1 MAYYLAFETAGY
13 IVATSVYLFA
23 LMAWFN
29 RGRWIANVASAVF
42 FSVLSYAMFVKLDVR
57 LPPGILPF

>member
-1 MAYYLAFETAGY
+1 
-13 IVATSVYLFA
+13 
-23 LMAWFN
+23 MAWFN
-29 RGRWIANVASAVF
+29 RGKWIANAASAVL